1 MDEFDKIF
9 ADLEAVRNEPNSFVY
24 KHPITGETKE
34 GIGEAPLNWGE
45 YPSGI
50 DENSIEGNDYDA
62 FRSQFYPLPHIM
74 IEGSNGEEDR
84 FGLTSQEAIDISR
97 NMPEGSQLTD
107 KNWISAS
114 RLLHDYFNPNA
125 KPFGST
131 ETREI
136 YDGVNQAGYPVEN
149 AQLENANEYALWGV
163 NFMTAFDYNFS
174 ALAINSARLS
184 NAPPEV
190 AKAMYYLM
198 ETADREGMTLK
209 NFGKGALAMAVDP
222 FNLGVLATFGIG
234 VAGKYAGQKLTK
246 MGFKE
251 LLKSIV
257 MSAPTKASVATGAE
271 AGLLTMGDNLGRQ
284 NVKINAGEQE
294 EFDPVEAGVA
304 GTIGTVLGDRATAG
318 MASVLEGGRRMLVG
332 AGKEA
337 DNYLAN
343 NSGGT
348 TLNMGTDPTVPI
360 AQGLSSIGKALDET
374 TPKVEQDYLG
384 FYSKAL
390 EVTKTLK
397 QEKGSGQQFKGML
410 LKAGVKQDEIDWLGL
425 DEVLSKDKVTKAEI
439 EQHINDNR
447 ITISEEVA
455 EVNEIAVA
463 MNFDASEEN
472 VRLDDLAIKSGA
484 IPDKMKATYTPEDA
498 YGNDYLANRASEIL
512 EDHNANL
519 SELDLPMTEAR
530 AMELA
535 TDEYYDNPIRFYE
548 DKNTGYVINGNDEV
562 GYSIFTNKIASYDN
576 RNRLKTMN
584 NDEDIYS
591 LNEAV
596 LQAQSLAQDDGI
608 LNAYGSGARH
618 RDYTVD
624 EGNTGDN
631 YREIKLI
638 LYDSKEGDFYE
649 QSHYDEENIL
659 ASIRTTDRVS
669 DDGSKVLFVEEI
681 QSDWGQQ
688 GRSNG
693 FKPTNKQY
701 KDTQIEI
708 KKLIAEHEKEINSY
722 TIKQGDKRIPFADWY
737 YARIKELAVSDYDKT
752 MADGKN
758 FTGLQQHFDNELRLG
773 NIVGVIDKSKYSD
786 YKTSMSNIQEMY
798 GNINSKNAS
807 LTKRIPQAPFVTDTN
822 KWTGLTIKRLM
833 AKAEEE
839 GYDSIAFSAGIIHA
853 NRWNNQ
859 GLKTYYDKVLPS
871 VINKV
876 VGKIDK
882 SSIGKVTLVHSN
894 YNENTGLKIYS
905 DLDGFPQLAIRLTPK
920 VKETVKKG
928 QALFS
933 AGGLLG
939 AGMLSSQGENSE
951 VMNGNT

>member
-34 GIGEAPLNWGE
+34 GIGDAPLNWGE
-45 YPSGI
+45 YPSGVE
-50 DENSIEGNDYDA
+50 ENSIEANDYDA

-84 FGLTSQEAIDISR
+84 YSLTSPEAIAVSR

-107 KNWISAS
+107 RNWISAS

-125 KPFGST
+125 KPYGSVDRSKDVGYGIT
-131 ETREI
+131 I
-136 YDGVNQAGYPVEN
+136 DGSPVEN
-149 AQLENANEYALWGV
+149 EQLENANEYAEWGV

-174 ALAINSARLS
+174 ALAINTARLS

-209 NFGKGALAMAVDP
+209 NFGKGTLAMATDP

-234 VAGKYAGQKLTK
+234 VAGKYTGQQVTK

-251 LLKSIV
+251 LLKNIV
-257 MSAPTKASVATGAE
+257 ISAPTKASMATGVE
-271 AGLLTMGDNLGRQ
+271 AGFLTMADNLARQ
-284 NVKINAGEQE
+284 EVKINAGEQDDFNMAE
-294 EFDPVEAGVA
+294 ARFSGGAGVL
-304 GTIGTVLGDRATAG
+304 LGDRATAG

-384 FYSKAL
+384 FYSQAL

-410 LKAGVKQDEIDWLGL
+410 IKNGVKQDELDWLGL

-447 ITISEEVA
+447 IRVVEET
-455 EVNEIAVA
+455 A
-463 MNFDASEEN
+463 M
-472 VRLDDLAIKSGA
+472 DDGLTKEMDWSYRNRES
-484 IPDKMKATYTPEDA
+484 MTPEEA
-498 YGNDYLANRASEIL
+498 YGDDYIPEEAQQIMEDFNSNLSDLDVPMTIDRASQIAFEQY
-512 EDHNANL
+512 N
-519 SELDLPMTEAR
+519 
-530 AMELA
+530 
-535 TDEYYDNPIRFYE
+535 DNPISRLV
-548 DKNTGYVINGNDEV
+548 DANTGYTITGNDDV
-562 GYSIFTNKIASYDN
+562 GYSIFRSLEDSSSWK
-576 RNRLKTMN
+576 NRLKSEM
-584 NDEDIYS
+584 DIDGIYS
-591 LNEAV
+591 LNEAQI
-596 LQAQSLAQDDGI
+596 QAESMAMDRGD
-608 LNAYGSGARH
+608 LNPYEGSARWKDH
-618 RDYTVD
+618 TVD
-624 EGNTGDN
+624 QGETGDN
-631 YREIKLI
+631 YTETKLI
-638 LYDSKEGDFYE
+638 LDNSKEGDFYE
-649 QSHYDEENIL
+649 TAHYDEANIL
-659 ASIRTTDRVS
+659 ASIRHTDRIA
-669 DDGSKVLFVEEI
+669 DDGSKVFFVEEI

-688 GRSNG
+688 GRKGG
-693 FKPTNKQY
+693 FKPTENEAKIIQSKIDDLTSKSIKTLNNYTILIDGEQVPYGDYFLLRAKGFEPTKNTYHVLYNMFGDAKAQGKIY
-701 KDTQIEI
+701 KDGKPSALLTSDETKDAIEI
-708 KKLIAEHEKEINSY
+708 MQKLHTTHSEMFS
-722 TIKQGDKRIPFADWY
+722 DIP
-737 YARIKELAVSDYDKT
+737 K
-752 MADGKN
+752 
-758 FTGLQQHFDNELRLG
+758 
-773 NIVGVIDKSKYSD
+773 
-786 YKTSMSNIQEMY
+786 
-798 GNINSKNAS
+798 
-807 LTKRIPQAPFVTDTN
+807 APFVTDTN

-876 VGKIDK
+876 VGKIDN
-882 SSIGKVTLVHSN
+882 SSIGTVTMKKGNRSS
-894 YNENTGLKIYS
+894 E
-905 DLDGFPQLAIRLTPK
+905 LDDFPQLSIRLTPK

-933 AGGLLG
+933 AGGLVG
-939 AGMLSSQGENSE
+939 ASMLSSQGENSE

>member
-50 DENSIEGNDYDA
+50 EDNSIEANDYDA

-84 FGLTSQEAIDISR
+84 FGLTSPEAIDISR

-174 ALAINSARLS
+174 ALAVNSARLS

-271 AGLLTMGDNLGRQ
+271 AGLLTEYDNLARQ
-284 NVKINAGEQE
+284 EVKINAGEQDD
-294 EFDPVEAGVA
+294 FNMAEARLSG
-304 GTIGTVLGDRATAG
+304 GIGTVLGDRATAG

-360 AQGLSSIGKALDET
+360 AQGLSSIGKALDDT
-374 TPKVEQDYLG
+374 TPKVDQDYLG

-410 LKAGVKQDEIDWLGL
+410 IKNGVKQDELDWLGL

-447 ITISEEVA
+447 IRVVE
-455 EVNEIAVA
+455 EIA
-463 MNFDASEEN
+463 M
-472 VRLDDLAIKSGA
+472 DDGTSKEM
-484 IPDKMKATYTPEDA
+484 DWTYRNRESMTPEEA
-498 YGNDYLANRASEIL
+498 YGDDYIPEEAQQIM
-512 EDHNANL
+512 EDFNSDL
-519 SELDLPMTEAR
+519 SELDLPMTIER
-530 AMELA
+530 ATEIA
-535 TDEYYDNPIRFYE
+535 IEQYEPINRLV
-548 DKNTGYVINGNDEV
+548 DANTGYTITGNDSV
-562 GYSIFTNKIASYDN
+562 GYSIFKNREDSSSWKNSLNNGDN
-576 RNRLKTMN
+576 N
-584 NDEDIYS
+584 NLETTYS
-591 LNEAV
+591 LNEAQ
-596 LQAQSLAQDDGI
+596 LQAENIA
-608 LNAYGSGARH
+608 LNNSDLNPYEGGARWKNH
-618 RDYTVD
+618 TVD
-624 EGNTGDN
+624 EGETGDN
-631 YREIKLI
+631 YTETKLI
-638 LYDSKEGDFYE
+638 LDKSKEGDFYE
-649 QSHYDEENIL
+649 EDHYSEANIL
-659 ASIRTTDRVS
+659 ASIRHTDRIA
-669 DDGSKVLFVEEI
+669 DDGSKVFFVEEI

-688 GRSNG
+688 GRREG
-693 FKPTNKQY
+693 FKPTNKEY
-701 KDTQIEI
+701 KNTEKEIE
-708 KKLIAEHEKEINSY
+708 KLTAEHEKEINSY
-722 TIKQGDKRIPFADWY
+722 TIKQGDKRIPFADWF
-737 YARIKELAVSDYDKT
+737 YAKRKEMAVSEHDKI
-752 MADGKN
+752 MADGKD
-758 FTGLQQHFDNELRLG
+758 FRALSQHFISGIRAG
-773 NIVGVIDKSKYSD
+773 NITGNVEKSKYPD
-786 YKTSMSNIQEMY
+786 YQMSLDNIESMEVEI
-798 GNINSKNAS
+798 GSKKEA
-807 LTKRIPQAPFVTDTN
+807 LYKRVPQAPFVTDTN
-822 KWTGLTIKRLM
+822 KWTALTIKRLM

-853 NRWNNQ
+853 KRWNNQ

-876 VGKIDK
+876 VGKIDN
-882 SSIGKVTLVHSN
+882 SSIGTVTMMKGNRSS
-894 YNENTGLKIYS
+894 E
-905 DLDGFPQLAIRLTPK
+905 LDDFPQLSIRLTPK
-920 VKETVKKG
+920 IKDTVKKG

-933 AGGLLG
+933 AGGLVG
-939 AGMLSSQGENSE
+939 ASMLSSQGENSE

>member
-45 YPSGI
+45 YPSGV
-50 DENSIEGNDYDA
+50 DENSIEANDYDA

-84 FGLTSQEAIDISR
+84 FKLTSPEAIEISR

-174 ALAINSARLS
+174 ALAVNSARLS

-198 ETADREGMTLK
+198 ETADREGMSLK

-246 MGFKE
+246 MAFKE

-318 MASVLEGGRRMLVG
+318 MASVLEGGRRILVG

-360 AQGLSSIGKALDET
+360 AQGLSSIGKALDDT
-374 TPKVEQDYLG
+374 TPKVDQDYLG

-410 LKAGVKQDEIDWLGL
+410 IKNGVKQDELDWLGL

-447 ITISEEVA
+447 IRVVE
-455 EVNEIAVA
+455 EIAMDDGTSKE
-463 MNFDASEEN
+463 MNW
-472 VRLDDLAIKSGA
+472 
-484 IPDKMKATYTPEDA
+484 TYRNRESMTPEEA
-498 YGNDYLANRASEIL
+498 YGDNYIPEKAQQIM
-512 EDHNANL
+512 EDFNLNL
-519 SELDLPMTEAR
+519 SELDVPMTIER
-530 AMELA
+530 ATEIA
-535 TDEYYDNPIRFYE
+535 IEQYEPINRLV
-548 DKNTGYVINGNDEV
+548 DANTGYTITGNDSV
-562 GYSIFTNKIASYDN
+562 GYSIFKNREDSSSWKNALNNGDN
-576 RNRLKTMN
+576 N
-584 NDEDIYS
+584 NLETTYS
-591 LNEAV
+591 LNEAQI
-596 LQAQSLAQDDGI
+596 QAESMAMDRGD
-608 LNAYGSGARH
+608 LNPYEGSARW
-618 RDYTVD
+618 RDHTVD
-624 EGNTGDN
+624 QGETGDN
-631 YREIKLI
+631 YQETKLI
-638 LYDSKEGDFYE
+638 LDDSKQGDFYE
-649 QSHYDEENIL
+649 NAHYDEANIL
-659 ASIRTTDRVS
+659 ASIRHTDRIA
-669 DDGSKVLFVEEI
+669 DDGSKVFFVEEI

-688 GRSNG
+688 GRNYG
-693 FKPTNKQY
+693 FKVKK
-701 KDTQIEI
+701 KDEAQLENNIDNLRKI
-708 KKLIAEHEKEINSY
+708 YEKEMNTFTINL
-722 TIKQGDKRIPFADWY
+722 GDGQQLPFADWWY
-737 YARIKELAVSDYDKT
+737 KNRKENAIQSGVPIEILKSEMRDSKELHKAYYD
-752 MADGKN
+752 
-758 FTGLQQHFDNELRLG
+758 ELIDG
-773 NIVGVIDKSKYSD
+773 NIYKDGEKAKSEEWRNYNIKLNEAMD
-786 YKTSMSNIQEMY
+786 NLYKEQAKKSAN
-798 GNINSKNAS
+798 
-807 LTKRIPQAPFVTDTN
+807 IPQAPFVTDTN
-822 KWTGLTIKRLM
+822 KWTALTIKRLM
-833 AKAEEE
+833 AKAEDE
-839 GYDSIAFSAGIIHA
+839 GYDSIAFSAGRIHS
-853 NRWNNQ
+853 NRWNNK
-859 GLKTYYDKVLPS
+859 GLQTYYDKVLPS

-876 VGKIDK
+876 VGKIDN
-882 SSIGKVTLVHSN
+882 SSIGTVTMKKGNRSS
-894 YNENTGLKIYS
+894 E
-905 DLDGFPQLAIRLTPK
+905 LDDFPQLAIRLTPK

-933 AGGLLG
+933 AGGLVG
-939 AGMLSSQGENSE
+939 ASMLSSQGENSE

>member
-34 GIGEAPLNWGE
+34 GIGDAPLNWGE
-45 YPSGI
+45 YPSGVE
-50 DENSIEGNDYDA
+50 ENSIEANDYDA

-84 FGLTSQEAIDISR
+84 YSLTSPEAIAVSR

-107 KNWISAS
+107 RNWISAS

-125 KPFGST
+125 KPYGSVDQSKDVGYGIT
-131 ETREI
+131 I
-136 YDGVNQAGYPVEN
+136 DGSPVEN
-149 AQLENANEYALWGV
+149 EQLENANEYAEWGV

-174 ALAINSARLS
+174 ALAINTARLS

-209 NFGKGALAMAVDP
+209 NFGKGTLAMAVDP

-234 VAGKYAGQKLTK
+234 VAGKYTGQQVTK

-251 LLKSIV
+251 LLKNIV
-257 MSAPTKASVATGAE
+257 ISAPTKASMATGVE
-271 AGLLTMGDNLGRQ
+271 AGFLTMADNLARQ
-284 NVKINAGEQE
+284 NVKVDAKVQE

-410 LKAGVKQDEIDWLGL
+410 IKNGVKQDELDWLGL

-447 ITISEEVA
+447 IRVVEETAMDDGKSKEMDWTYRNRESMTPEEAYGDDYIPSEA
-455 EVNEIAVA
+455 NEI
-463 MNFDASEEN
+463 MEDFNSNLSD
-472 VRLDDLAIKSGA
+472 LDVPMTID
-484 IPDKMKATYTPEDA
+484 
-498 YGNDYLANRASEIL
+498 RASQIAFEQY
-512 EDHNANL
+512 N
-519 SELDLPMTEAR
+519 
-530 AMELA
+530 
-535 TDEYYDNPIRFYE
+535 DNPISRLV
-548 DKNTGYVINGNDEV
+548 DANTGYTITGNDSV
-562 GYSIFTNKIASYDN
+562 GYSIFKN
-576 RNRLKTMN
+576 REDSSSWKNSLNNLNTN
-584 NDEDIYS
+584 NDMETTYS
-591 LNEAV
+591 LNEAQI
-596 LQAQSLAQDDGI
+596 QAESMAMYRGD
-608 LNAYGSGARH
+608 LNPYEGSARWKDH
-618 RDYTVD
+618 TVD
-624 EGNTGDN
+624 QGETGDN
-631 YREIKLI
+631 YQETKLI
-638 LYDSKEGDFYE
+638 LDNSKEGDFYE
-649 QSHYDEENIL
+649 EAHYEDANIL
-659 ASIRTTDRVS
+659 ASIRHTDRIA
-669 DDGSKVLFVEEI
+669 DDGSKVFFVEEI

-688 GRSNG
+688 GRRDG
-693 FKPTNKQY
+693 FKLTNKQR
-701 KDTQIEI
+701 DDLEFEI
-708 KKLIAEHEKEINSY
+708 DDLLLNHEKEINSY
-722 TIKQGDKRIPFADWY
+722 TIKQGDERIPFADWF
-737 YARIKELAVSDYDKT
+737 YAKRKEMALTEQAKI
-752 MADGKN
+752 MADGKDPN
-758 FTGLQQHFDNELRLG
+758 ALSQSFMSGIKAGNILG
-773 NIVGVIDKSKYSD
+773 NVDNSKYSN
-786 YKTSMSNIQEMY
+786 YQTSIEKIEKMNLDIHKAKQ
-798 GNINSKNAS
+798 
-807 LTKRIPQAPFVTDTN
+807 KRYNEVPQAPFVTDTN
-822 KWTGLTIKRLM
+822 KWTALTIKRLM
-833 AKAEEE
+833 AKAEDE

-876 VGKIDK
+876 VGKIDN
-882 SSIGKVTLVHSN
+882 SSIGTVTMKKGIRSS
-894 YNENTGLKIYS
+894 E
-905 DLDGFPQLAIRLTPK
+905 LDDFPQLAIRLTPK

-933 AGGLLG
+933 AGGLVG
-939 AGMLSSQGENSE
+939 ASMLSSQGENSE

>member
-34 GIGEAPLNWGE
+34 GIGDAPLNWGE
-45 YPSGI
+45 YPSGVE
-50 DENSIEGNDYDA
+50 ENSIEANDYDA

-84 FGLTSQEAIDISR
+84 YSLTSPEAIAVSR

-107 KNWISAS
+107 RNWISAS

-125 KPFGST
+125 KPYGSVDQSKDVGYGIT
-131 ETREI
+131 I
-136 YDGVNQAGYPVEN
+136 DGSPVEN
-149 AQLENANEYALWGV
+149 EQLENANEYAEWGV

-174 ALAINSARLS
+174 ALAINTARLS

-209 NFGKGALAMAVDP
+209 NFGKGTLAMATDP

-234 VAGKYAGQKLTK
+234 VAGKYTGQQVTK

-251 LLKSIV
+251 LLKNIV
-257 MSAPTKASVATGAE
+257 ISAPTKASMATGVE
-271 AGLLTMGDNLGRQ
+271 AGFLTMADNLARQ
-284 NVKINAGEQE
+284 NVKVDAKVQE

-410 LKAGVKQDEIDWLGL
+410 IKNGVKQDELDWLGL

-447 ITISEEVA
+447 IRVVEETAMDDGKSKEMDWTYRNRESMTPEEAYGDDYIPSEA
-455 EVNEIAVA
+455 NEI
-463 MNFDASEEN
+463 MEDFNSNLSD
-472 VRLDDLAIKSGA
+472 LDVPMTID
-484 IPDKMKATYTPEDA
+484 
-498 YGNDYLANRASEIL
+498 RASQIAFEQY
-512 EDHNANL
+512 N
-519 SELDLPMTEAR
+519 
-530 AMELA
+530 
-535 TDEYYDNPIRFYE
+535 DNPISRLV
-548 DKNTGYVINGNDEV
+548 DANTGYTITGNDSV
-562 GYSIFTNKIASYDN
+562 GYSIFKN
-576 RNRLKTMN
+576 REDSSSWKNSLNNLNTN
-584 NDEDIYS
+584 NDMETTYS
-591 LNEAV
+591 LNEAQI
-596 LQAQSLAQDDGI
+596 QAESMAMYRGD
-608 LNAYGSGARH
+608 LNPYEGSARWKDH
-618 RDYTVD
+618 TVD
-624 EGNTGDN
+624 QGETGDN
-631 YREIKLI
+631 YQETKLI
-638 LYDSKEGDFYE
+638 LDNSKEGDFYE
-649 QSHYDEENIL
+649 EAHYEDANIL
-659 ASIRTTDRVS
+659 ASIRHTDRIA
-669 DDGSKVLFVEEI
+669 DDGSKVFFVEEI

-688 GRSNG
+688 GRRDG
-693 FKPTNKQY
+693 FKLTNKQR
-701 KDTQIEI
+701 DDLEFEI
-708 KKLIAEHEKEINSY
+708 DDLLLNHEKEINSY
-722 TIKQGDKRIPFADWY
+722 TIKQGDERIPFADWF
-737 YARIKELAVSDYDKT
+737 YAKRKEMALTEQAKI
-752 MADGKN
+752 MADGKDPN
-758 FTGLQQHFDNELRLG
+758 ALSQSFMSGIKAGNILG
-773 NIVGVIDKSKYSD
+773 NVDNSKYSN
-786 YKTSMSNIQEMY
+786 YQTSIEKIEKMNLDIHKAKQ
-798 GNINSKNAS
+798 
-807 LTKRIPQAPFVTDTN
+807 KRYNEVPQAPFVTDTN
-822 KWTGLTIKRLM
+822 KWTALTIKRLM
-833 AKAEEE
+833 AKAEDE

-876 VGKIDK
+876 VGKIDN
-882 SSIGKVTLVHSN
+882 SSIGTVTMKKGNRSS
-894 YNENTGLKIYS
+894 E
-905 DLDGFPQLAIRLTPK
+905 LDDFPQLAIRLTPK

-933 AGGLLG
+933 AGGLVG
-939 AGMLSSQGENSE
+939 ASMLSSQGENSE

>member
-24 KHPITGETKE
+24 RHPITGETKE
-34 GIGEAPLNWGE
+34 GIGDAPLNWGE
-45 YPSGI
+45 YPSGVE
-50 DENSIEGNDYDA
+50 ENSIEANDYDS

-84 FGLTSQEAIDISR
+84 YSLTSPEAIAVSR

-107 KNWISAS
+107 RNWISAS

-125 KPFGST
+125 KPYGSVDQSKDVGYGIT
-131 ETREI
+131 I
-136 YDGVNQAGYPVEN
+136 DGSPVEN
-149 AQLENANEYALWGV
+149 EQLENANEYAEWGV

-174 ALAINSARLS
+174 ALTINTARLS

-209 NFGKGALAMAVDP
+209 NFGKGTLAMATDP

-234 VAGKYAGQKLTK
+234 VAGKYAGQQVTK

-251 LLKSIV
+251 LLKNIV
-257 MSAPTKASVATGAE
+257 ISAPTKASMATGVE
-271 AGLLTMGDNLGRQ
+271 AGFLTMADNLARQ
-284 NVKINAGEQE
+284 EVKINAGEQDD
-294 EFDPVEAGVA
+294 FNMAEARLSG
-304 GTIGTVLGDRATAG
+304 GIGTLLGDRATAG
-318 MASVLEGGRRMLVG
+318 MASVLEGGRRILVG

-410 LKAGVKQDEIDWLGL
+410 IKNGVKQDELDWLGL

-447 ITISEEVA
+447 IRVVEET
-455 EVNEIAVA
+455 A
-463 MNFDASEEN
+463 M
-472 VRLDDLAIKSGA
+472 DDGLSKEM
-484 IPDKMKATYTPEDA
+484 DWTYRNRESMTPEEA
-498 YGNDYLANRASEIL
+498 YGDDYIPSEADQIL
-512 EDHNANL
+512 EDFNLSL
-519 SELDLPMTEAR
+519 SELDVPMTIDR
-530 AMELA
+530 ATEIA
-535 TDEYYDNPIRFYE
+535 IEQYNDNPISRLV
-548 DKNTGYVINGNDEV
+548 DANTGYTITGNDDV
-562 GYSIFTNKIASYDN
+562 GYSIFKSVEDSSSWK
-576 RNRLKTMN
+576 NRLTTMN
-584 NDEDIYS
+584 QDEAIYS
-591 LNEAV
+591 LNEAQI
-596 LQAQSLAQDDGI
+596 QAESLALDNAD
-608 LNAYGSGARH
+608 LNPYEGSARWKDH
-618 RDYTVD
+618 TVD
-624 EGNTGDN
+624 QGETGDN
-631 YREIKLI
+631 YTETKLT
-638 LYDSKEGDFYE
+638 LEHSKEGDFYE
-649 QSHYDEENIL
+649 TNHYEEANIL
-659 ASIRTTDRVS
+659 ASIRHTDRVA
-669 DDGSKVLFVEEI
+669 DDGSKVFFVEEI

-688 GRSNG
+688 GRDRG
-693 FKPTNKQY
+693 FKKSEEEMKAISSKRKQAQALVDKY
-701 KDTQIEI
+701 EKQVKETGKD
-708 KKLIAEHEKEINSY
+708 LV
-722 TIKQGDKRIPFADWY
+722 G
-737 YARIKELAVSDYDKT
+737 KELDEANEASNYLQET
-752 MADGKN
+752 QN
-758 FTGLQQHFDNELRLG
+758 F
-773 NIVGVIDKSKYSD
+773 IVANDRK
-786 YKTSMSNIQEMY
+786 
-798 GNINSKNAS
+798 
-807 LTKRIPQAPFVTDTN
+807 IPKAPFVTDTN
-822 KWTGLTIKRLM
+822 KWTALTIKRLM
-833 AKAEEE
+833 AKAEDE
-839 GYDSIAFSAGIIHA
+839 GYDSIAFSAGIFHA
-853 NRWNNQ
+853 NRWNKPE
-859 GLKTYYDKVLPS
+859 LKTYYDEVIPS
-871 VINKV
+871 VVKKV

-882 SSIGKVTLVHSN
+882 SSIGTVTMKKGNRSS
-894 YNENTGLKIYS
+894 E
-905 DLDGFPQLAIRLTPK
+905 LDDFPQLAIRLTPK

>member
-34 GIGEAPLNWGE
+34 GIGDAPLNWGE
-45 YPSGI
+45 YPSGVE
-50 DENSIEGNDYDA
+50 ENSIEANDYDA

-84 FGLTSQEAIDISR
+84 YSLTSPEAIAVSR

-107 KNWISAS
+107 RNWISAS

-125 KPFGST
+125 KPYGSVDQSKDVGYGIT
-131 ETREI
+131 I
-136 YDGVNQAGYPVEN
+136 DGSPVEN
-149 AQLENANEYALWGV
+149 EQLENANEYAEWGV

-174 ALAINSARLS
+174 ALAINTARLS

-209 NFGKGALAMAVDP
+209 NFGKGTLAMATDP

-234 VAGKYAGQKLTK
+234 VAGKYTGQQVTK

-251 LLKSIV
+251 LLKNIV
-257 MSAPTKASVATGAE
+257 ISAPTKASMATGVE
-271 AGLLTMGDNLGRQ
+271 AGFLTMADNLARQ
-284 NVKINAGEQE
+284 NVKVDAKVQE

-410 LKAGVKQDEIDWLGL
+410 IKNGVKQDELDWLGL

-447 ITISEEVA
+447 IRVVEETAMDDGKSKEMDWTYRNRESMTPEEAYGDDYIPSEA
-455 EVNEIAVA
+455 NEI
-463 MNFDASEEN
+463 MEDFNSNLSD
-472 VRLDDLAIKSGA
+472 LDVPMTID
-484 IPDKMKATYTPEDA
+484 
-498 YGNDYLANRASEIL
+498 RASQIAFEQY
-512 EDHNANL
+512 N
-519 SELDLPMTEAR
+519 
-530 AMELA
+530 
-535 TDEYYDNPIRFYE
+535 DNPISRLV
-548 DKNTGYVINGNDEV
+548 DANTGYTITGNDSV
-562 GYSIFTNKIASYDN
+562 GYSIFKN
-576 RNRLKTMN
+576 REDSSSWKNSLNNLNTN
-584 NDEDIYS
+584 NDMETTYS
-591 LNEAV
+591 LNEAQI
-596 LQAQSLAQDDGI
+596 QAESMAMYRGD
-608 LNAYGSGARH
+608 LNPYEGSARWKDH
-618 RDYTVD
+618 TVD
-624 EGNTGDN
+624 QGETGDN
-631 YREIKLI
+631 YQETKLI
-638 LYDSKEGDFYE
+638 LDNSKEGDFYE
-649 QSHYDEENIL
+649 EAHYEDANIL
-659 ASIRTTDRVS
+659 ASIRHTDRIA
-669 DDGSKVLFVEEI
+669 DDGSKVFFVEEI

-688 GRSNG
+688 GRRDG
-693 FKPTNKQY
+693 FKLTNKQR
-701 KDTQIEI
+701 DDLEFEI
-708 KKLIAEHEKEINSY
+708 DDLLLNHEKEINSY
-722 TIKQGDKRIPFADWY
+722 TIKQGDERIPFADWF
-737 YARIKELAVSDYDKT
+737 YAKRKEMALTEQAKI
-752 MADGKN
+752 MADGKDPN
-758 FTGLQQHFDNELRLG
+758 ALSQSFMSGIKAGNILG
-773 NIVGVIDKSKYSD
+773 NVDNSKYSN
-786 YKTSMSNIQEMY
+786 YQTSIEKIEKMNLDIHKAKQ
-798 GNINSKNAS
+798 
-807 LTKRIPQAPFVTDTN
+807 KRYNEVPQAPFVTDTN
-822 KWTGLTIKRLM
+822 KWTALTIKRLM
-833 AKAEEE
+833 AKAEDE

-876 VGKIDK
+876 VGKIDN
-882 SSIGKVTLVHSN
+882 SSIGTVTMKKGIRSS
-894 YNENTGLKIYS
+894 E
-905 DLDGFPQLAIRLTPK
+905 LDDFPQLAIRLTPK

-933 AGGLLG
+933 AGGLVG
-939 AGMLSSQGENSE
+939 ASMLSSQGENSE

>member
-34 GIGEAPLNWGE
+34 GIGDAPLNWGE
-45 YPSGI
+45 YPSGVE
-50 DENSIEGNDYDA
+50 ENSIEANDYDS

-84 FGLTSQEAIDISR
+84 YSLTSPEAIAVSR

-107 KNWISAS
+107 RNWISAS

-125 KPFGST
+125 KPYGSVDQSKDVGYGIT
-131 ETREI
+131 I
-136 YDGVNQAGYPVEN
+136 DGSPVEN
-149 AQLENANEYALWGV
+149 EQLENANEYAEWGV

-174 ALAINSARLS
+174 ALTINTARLS

-209 NFGKGALAMAVDP
+209 NFGKGTLAMATDP

-234 VAGKYAGQKLTK
+234 VAGKYAGQQVTK

-251 LLKSIV
+251 LLKNIV
-257 MSAPTKASVATGAE
+257 ISAPTKASMATGVE
-271 AGLLTMGDNLGRQ
+271 AGFLTMADNLARQ
-284 NVKINAGEQE
+284 EVKINAGEQDD
-294 EFDPVEAGVA
+294 FNMAEARLSG
-304 GTIGTVLGDRATAG
+304 GIGTLLGDRATAG
-318 MASVLEGGRRMLVG
+318 MASVLEGGRRILVG

-410 LKAGVKQDEIDWLGL
+410 IKNGVKQDELDWLGL

-447 ITISEEVA
+447 IRVVEET
-455 EVNEIAVA
+455 A
-463 MNFDASEEN
+463 M
-472 VRLDDLAIKSGA
+472 DDGLSKEM
-484 IPDKMKATYTPEDA
+484 DWTYRNRESMTPEEA
-498 YGNDYLANRASEIL
+498 YGDDYIPSEADQIL
-512 EDHNANL
+512 EDFNLSL
-519 SELDLPMTEAR
+519 SELDVPMTIDR
-530 AMELA
+530 ATEIA
-535 TDEYYDNPIRFYE
+535 IEQYNDNPISRLV
-548 DKNTGYVINGNDEV
+548 DANTGYTITGNDDV
-562 GYSIFTNKIASYDN
+562 GYSIFKSVEDSSSWK
-576 RNRLKTMN
+576 NRLTTMN
-584 NDEDIYS
+584 QDEAIYS
-591 LNEAV
+591 LNEAQI
-596 LQAQSLAQDDGI
+596 QAESLALDNAD
-608 LNAYGSGARH
+608 LNPYEGSARWKDH
-618 RDYTVD
+618 TVD
-624 EGNTGDN
+624 QGETGDN
-631 YREIKLI
+631 YTETKLT
-638 LYDSKEGDFYE
+638 LEHSKEGDFYE
-649 QSHYDEENIL
+649 TNHYEEANIL
-659 ASIRTTDRVS
+659 ASIRHTDRVA
-669 DDGSKVLFVEEI
+669 DDGSKVFFVEEI

-688 GRSNG
+688 GRDRG
-693 FKPTNKQY
+693 FKKSEEEMKAISSKRKQAQALVDKY
-701 KDTQIEI
+701 EKQVKETGKD
-708 KKLIAEHEKEINSY
+708 LV
-722 TIKQGDKRIPFADWY
+722 G
-737 YARIKELAVSDYDKT
+737 KELDEANEASNYLQET
-752 MADGKN
+752 QN
-758 FTGLQQHFDNELRLG
+758 F
-773 NIVGVIDKSKYSD
+773 IVANDRK
-786 YKTSMSNIQEMY
+786 
-798 GNINSKNAS
+798 
-807 LTKRIPQAPFVTDTN
+807 IPKAPFVTDTN
-822 KWTGLTIKRLM
+822 KWTALTIKRLM
-833 AKAEEE
+833 AKAEDE
-839 GYDSIAFSAGIIHA
+839 GYDSIAFSAGIFHA
-853 NRWNNQ
+853 NRWNKPE
-859 GLKTYYDKVLPS
+859 LKTYYDEVIPS
-871 VINKV
+871 VVKKV

-882 SSIGKVTLVHSN
+882 SSIGTVTMKKANRSS
-894 YNENTGLKIYS
+894 E
-905 DLDGFPQLAIRLTPK
+905 LDDFPQLAIRLTPK